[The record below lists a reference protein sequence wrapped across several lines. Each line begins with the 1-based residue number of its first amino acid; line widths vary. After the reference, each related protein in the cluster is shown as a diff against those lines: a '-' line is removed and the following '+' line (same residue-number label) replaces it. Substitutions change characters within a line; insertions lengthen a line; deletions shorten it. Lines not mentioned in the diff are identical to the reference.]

1 MKRLVRE
8 QPDILASES
17 AATSAKESRGN
28 CSMGSPGKAKGWRPV
43 GSVPKVA
50 CSITLLADSL
60 EPPLVGS
67 QLLTAIFRPVRV
79 TPTHGLPDSSPA
91 ALRVLADDL
100 LEHGDV
106 HGEFILLQVERAAR
120 GEREAGTR
128 EKELAEVMLGR
139 LRKELPGVV
148 HEAKWERGFLSS
160 LHLHFGEEPP
170 LAALRELSRWM
181 PARSLHS
188 LSLMGITGVDLSAF
202 FVETRRI
209 QFPALRKFAVV
220 EIESIGRPRQDE
232 WLTVGNVEPMYAA
245 WSELESLQLS
255 GVGHELGKIVMPKL
269 KTFLAGELQPSA
281 IPSLVA
287 AQWPELEELDLSF
300 DLTPAEAEPVFG
312 ALLEAKMSQCL
323 KRVRI
328 HSPWPEFF
336 KAALP
341 RSPLGKGRVVE
352 VE

>member
-1 MKRLVRE
+1 M
-8 QPDILASES
+8 
-17 AATSAKESRGN
+17 
-28 CSMGSPGKAKGWRPV
+28 
-43 GSVPKVA
+43 
-50 CSITLLADSL
+50 
-60 EPPLVGS
+60 
-67 QLLTAIFRPVRV
+67 RV
-79 TPTHGLPDSSPA
+79 TPTHDSHDASPA

-100 LEHGDV
+100 LEQGDV

-120 GEREAGTR
+120 GEREAGAR
-128 EKELAEVMLGR
+128 EKELSEVMLGR
-139 LRKELPGVV
+139 LRRELPGVV
-148 HEAKWERGFLSS
+148 HDAKWERGFLSS
-160 LHLHFGEEPP
+160 LHLHFDAEPP
-170 LAALRELSRWM
+170 LAALRDFSKWM
-181 PARSLHS
+181 PARTLHA
-188 LSLMGITGVDLSAF
+188 LTVMGMTGVDLSAF

-209 QFPALRKFAVV
+209 TFPALRKFAVL

-232 WLTVGNVEPMYAA
+232 WLTLGNIEPLYAA
-245 WSELESLQLS
+245 WSGLESLQLS

-269 KTFLAGELQPSA
+269 KTFIAGELQPSA

-287 AQWPELEELDLSF
+287 AEWPDLEELNLSF

-312 ALLEAKMSQCL
+312 ALLEAKMSQVL